1 MKTIK
6 TIEDM
11 QLKQDELH
19 KEQKSIGFVPTMGY
33 LHDGH
38 LALIKE
44 ARKENDIVVVSIFVN
59 PLQFNQA
66 SDLEQ
71 YPRDFERDEKLLIEE
86 GVDFVFYPSKEA
98 MYPNPLSIDLSLN
111 QRGDV
116 LCGATRPGHFEG
128 VLMVLTKLFNIVN
141 PNRVY
146 FGLKDAQQVAV
157 VDSLINDF
165 NFNIE
170 LVPVP
175 TIRESDG
182 LAMSS
187 RNVNLSTYER
197 QEAYKIYQALLKG
210 QKLIKASN
218 WTRQRVLDEVESFL
232 KHTLSGEIDYVDC
245 LTYPEL
251 TREITEK
258 HDIIIAV
265 AVKYQ
270 NARLIDNIILTPSG
284 DVKYRSES

>member
-6 TIEDM
+6 TIEEM
-11 QLKQDELH
+11 QLTQDELH
-19 KEQKSIGFVPTMGY
+19 KQQRSIGFVPTMGY

-66 SDLEQ
+66 SDLDQ
-71 YPRDFERDEKLLIEE
+71 YPRDLERDEKLLIEE
-86 GVDFVFYPSKEA
+86 AVDYVFYPSNDA
-98 MYPNPLSIDLSLN
+98 MYPKPLSVDLSLN

-116 LCGATRPGHFEG
+116 LCGTTRPGHFEG

-157 VDSLINDF
+157 VDGLINDF

-175 TIRESDG
+175 TVREVDG
-182 LAMSS
+182 VAMSS
-187 RNVNLSTYER
+187 RNVNLSTDER
-197 QEAYKIYQALLKG
+197 QEAHHIYMSLLKG
-210 QKLIKASN
+210 QQLIQASN
-218 WTRQRVLDEVESFL
+218 WTRQDVIDEIDNFL
-232 KHTLSGEIDYVDC
+232 KHTLSGQVDYVDC

-284 DVKYRSES
+284 DVKYRSEA